1 MSERFHQTEKT
12 AASDTDVDAQE
23 TREWLEALEA
33 VIANEG
39 SERAHY
45 LIERLIDLA
54 RRRGA
59 TIPFSTNTAY
69 VNTIPVEREARS
81 PGNIEIEER
90 LRAWM
95 RWNAMAMVVRANRQ
109 EGDLGGHISSFT
121 SVATMFGT
129 GFNHF
134 WRAPSGHHGGDLI
147 YFQGHSSPGIYA
159 RAFFEGR
166 ISEEQLK
173 HFRQEVEGKGLSSY
187 PHPMLM
193 PHFWQFPTVSMG
205 LGPLM
210 AIYQA
215 RFLKYLHARGIADT
229 ADRKVWVF
237 CGDGEMD
244 EPEAM
249 GAIGMAA
256 REHLDNLVFVINC
269 NLQRLD
275 GPVRGNGKIIQ
286 ELESDFRGAGW
297 NVLKVIWG
305 SNWDHLFAKDAEGI
319 LKQVMMDTVDGEY
332 QNYKAKNG
340 AYARE
345 HFFGKHP
352 KLLEMVSHM
361 TDDDIWNLQR
371 GGHDPHKVYA
381 AFKVAQEHQGQPTIL
396 LMKTIKG
403 YGMGEAAESRNTAH
417 QTKKLE
423 DAVIRSMRDKL
434 SVPISDDDL
443 KGEIP
448 FFKPSEDSPEMIYLH
463 ERRKALGGYLP
474 QRRMKSDESIP
485 VPALSVFHA
494 VLEPTAEGRETSTTQ
509 SYVRIINILLRDANL
524 GKRIVPIMVDESR
537 TFGMEGLFRQIG
549 IWSQQGQLYE
559 PVDIDQVMYYRED
572 KEGQILQD
580 GINEAGGISS
590 WIAAATSYSSNNRI
604 MLPFFTFYS
613 MFGLQRIGD
622 LVWAA
627 ADMRARGFLMGGTAG
642 RTTLNGEGLQHEDGH
657 SHVLAST
664 IPNCRPY
671 DPTFAHELAVII
683 QDGIRRMVGEQ
694 EDVFYYITIMNE
706 SYPQPGIK
714 PGQEE
719 GILKGLYLLQPAEGK
734 AKHRVQLLG
743 SGTILR
749 EVIAAADLLKQ
760 DWGVAADVWSAT
772 SFTMAAREGQD
783 TARWNLLHPTD
794 TPRDAYVTQCLQGT
808 SGPIIA
814 STDYVRTF
822 AEQIRAFVPKG
833 RRYTTLGTDGFGRS
847 DTRRKL
853 REFFEV
859 NRHYVT
865 IAALKGLAD
874 EGAISND
881 VVQQAIAKY
890 GIDANRINPVLA

>member
-1 MSERFHQTEKT
+1 MSEQLDQIM
-12 AASDTDVDAQE
+12 AQISNDPDALE
-23 TREWLEALEA
+23 TREWLDALES
-33 VIANEG
+33 VIENAG
-39 SERAHY
+39 PERAHY
-45 LIERLIDLA
+45 LMERLVDLA

-59 TIPFSTNTAY
+59 HIPFSSNTAY
-69 VNTIPVEREARS
+69 VNTIPAHLEHRS

-109 EGDLGGHISSFT
+109 DGDLGGHISSFT
-121 SVATMFGT
+121 SLATMFGT

-134 WRAPSGHHGGDLI
+134 WHAPSENHGGDLV

-166 ISEEQLK
+166 ISEEQLIN
-173 HFRQEVEGKGLSSY
+173 FRQEVDGKGLSSY
-187 PHPMLM
+187 PHPKLM
-193 PHFWQFPTVSMG
+193 PDFWQFPTVSMG
-205 LGPLM
+205 LGPIT

-229 ADRKVWVF
+229 SNRKVWVF
-237 CGDGEMD
+237 CGDGVMD
-244 EPEAM
+244 EPESM
-249 GAIGMAA
+249 GAIGMAS
-256 REHLDNLVFVINC
+256 REKLDNLVFVINC

-286 ELESDFRGAGW
+286 ELESDFRGSGW
-297 NVLKVIWG
+297 NVIKVIWG
-305 SNWDHLFAKDAEGI
+305 SDWDALFEKDKDGI
-319 LKQVMMDTVDGEY
+319 LKQVLMETVDGEY

-340 AYARE
+340 AYVRE
-345 HFFGKHP
+345 KFFAKHP
-352 KLLEMVSHM
+352 KLLEMVAHLS
-361 TDDDIWNLQR
+361 DDDIWRLTR

-381 AFKVAQEHQGQPTIL
+381 AFKVAQEHQGQPTVL
-396 LMKTIKG
+396 LCKTVKG
-403 YGMGEAAESRNTAH
+403 FGMGESGESRNTAH

-423 DAVIRSMRDKL
+423 NETLRRMRDRF
-434 SVPISDDDL
+434 SVPISDEDL
-443 KGEIP
+443 TSGEIP

-474 QRRMKSDESIP
+474 QRRMKADEQLTAP
-485 VPALSVFHA
+485 PLSAFQN
-494 VLEPTAEGRETSTTQ
+494 VLEATAEGRETSTTQ
-509 SYVRIINILLRDANL
+509 SFVRILNTLLRDASL
-524 GKRIVPIMVDESR
+524 GQRVVPIMVDESR

-590 WIAAATSYSSNNRI
+590 WIAAATSYSTNNRI

-613 MFGLQRIGD
+613 MFGLQRVGD

-657 SHVLAST
+657 SHILAST
-664 IPNCRPY
+664 IPKCLPY

-683 QDGIRRMVGEQ
+683 QDGLTRMIEKQ

-719 GILKGLYLLQPAEGK
+719 AILKGLYLLQPAEGK

-749 EVIAAADLLKQ
+749 EVMAAASLLKD
-760 DWGVAADVWSAT
+760 DWGIGADVWSAPSLT
-772 SFTMAAREGQD
+772 IAAREGQD
-783 TARWNLLHPTD
+783 VERWNLLHPTEE
-794 TPRDAYVTQCLQGT
+794 PRVPFVTQCLQKT
-808 SGPIIA
+808 TGPIVA
-814 STDYVRTF
+814 STDYMRSF
-822 AEQIRAFVPKG
+822 SEQIRAFIPKG
-833 RRYTTLGTDGFGRS
+833 RSYTTLGTDGFGRS
-847 DTRRKL
+847 DTRKKL

-859 NRHYVT
+859 NRYYVT
-865 IAALKGLAD
+865 VAALKGLAD
-874 EGAISND
+874 EGAISRS

-890 GIDANRINPVLA
+890 GIDADKQNPVTV